1 MKQIIYTPKAP
12 KPVGPYCQ
20 AILANN
26 ILYVS
31 GQIALDPKT
40 GIMCEGGV
48 KAQTNQVLVYIQN
61 ILNAAGMDMLNVVK
75 ASIFL
80 TDMNDFGDMN
90 EVYAEFFTGNP
101 PARECI
107 QVARLPKNAVI
118 EISVIAVKP

>member
-1 MKQIIYTPKAP
+1 MKQIIYTSGAP
-12 KPVGPYCQ
+12 KPVGPYSQ

-31 GQIALDPKT
+31 GQIALDPQT
-40 GIMCEGGV
+40 GNMREGGV
-48 KAQTNQVLVYIQN
+48 KAQANQVLVNIQN
-61 ILNAAGMDMLNVVK
+61 ILNAAGMDMKNVVK

-90 EVYAEFFTGNP
+90 DAYAAFFSDNP

-107 QVARLPKNAVI
+107 QVCRLPKDAIV
-118 EISVIAVKP
+118 EISVIAVK

>member
-1 MKQIIYTPKAP
+1 MKQVIFTSKAP
-12 KPVGPYCQ
+12 KPVGPYSQ

-31 GQIALDPKT
+31 GQIALDLNT

-61 ILNAAGMDMLNVVK
+61 ILNAAGMDMINVVK

-80 TDMNDFGDMN
+80 TGMKDFGDMN
-90 EVYAEFFTGNP
+90 EVYASFFDDNP

-107 QVARLPKNAVI
+107 QVSRLPMDALV
-118 EISVIAVKP
+118 EISVIAVK